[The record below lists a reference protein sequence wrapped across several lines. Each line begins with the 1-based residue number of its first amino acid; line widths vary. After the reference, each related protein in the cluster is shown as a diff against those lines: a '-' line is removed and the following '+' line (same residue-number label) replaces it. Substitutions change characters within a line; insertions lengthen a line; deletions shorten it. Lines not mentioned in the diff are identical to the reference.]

1 MFDEKYKSRTPLRD
15 DDDDDDDVFLFIL
28 QVIYEHG
35 VPWWN
40 NIDKG
45 TLLIRP
51 PQLSGNPTSRSI

>member
-1 MFDEKYKSRTPLRD
+1 MFDEKYKSRTPLRG
-15 DDDDDDDVFLFIL
+15 DDDDDVFLFIF

-45 TLLIRP
+45 TLLIHP
-51 PQLSGNPTSRSI
+51 PQLSGNPTSRII